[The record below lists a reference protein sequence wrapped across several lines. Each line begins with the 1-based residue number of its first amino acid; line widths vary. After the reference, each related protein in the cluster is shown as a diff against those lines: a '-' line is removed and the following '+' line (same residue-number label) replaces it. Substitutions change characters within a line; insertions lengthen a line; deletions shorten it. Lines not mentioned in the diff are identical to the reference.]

1 MAHAIETVSG
11 CGCWFELAGAESM
24 TEGCKMNV
32 SRGAIG
38 VILALAAVSCG
49 SRVSIENAES
59 VGAGAGGS
67 PTGESGTPADGGS
80 PAGASGTP
88 ADGGTAD
95 DPLAV
100 SWTDPTT
107 ADDCKASPLSYQ
119 TYSNEAELDTL
130 LVGRWRRC
138 KAPQIAGEDVG
149 VEFTADGNF
158 YALTFNAAHEVVRQ
172 VGIDYGGQ
180 WTYLPVG
187 TVTPIS
193 PKPITRAEFLLQG
206 GYTDAPQFTN
216 GPRQMRILFS
226 PVLGIYV
233 PLTP

>member
-1 MAHAIETVSG
+1 
-11 CGCWFELAGAESM
+11 
-24 TEGCKMNV
+24 MNV
-32 SRGAIG
+32 SRRTIV

-49 SRVSIENAES
+49 SRVSIENPGS
-59 VGAGAGGS
+59 GSAGASGG
-67 PTGESGTPADGGS
+67 T
-80 PAGASGTP
+80 AGASGTP
-88 ADGGTAD
+88 AGGGTAD

-107 ADDCKASPLSYQ
+107 ADDCQTSSLSYL
-119 TYSNEAELDTL
+119 TYGSEAELDTL

-138 KAPQIAGEDVG
+138 KAPQIPGEDVG

-187 TVTPIS
+187 TVTPFS
-193 PKPITRAEFLLQG
+193 PAPITRAEFLLQG
-206 GYTDAPQFTN
+206 AYTDAPQFTD

>member
-1 MAHAIETVSG
+1 MSTDHTVI
-11 CGCWFELAGAESM
+11 GA
-24 TEGCKMNV
+24 
-32 SRGAIG
+32 
-38 VILALAAVSCG
+38 ILALAAASCG
-49 SRVSIENAES
+49 PHVSLGELGNG
-59 VGAGAGGS
+59 GAGPTDSMSGAG
-67 PTGESGTPADGGS
+67 TGN
-80 PAGASGTP
+80 
-88 ADGGTAD
+88 

-107 ADDCKASPLSYQ
+107 APDCQTSPLSDHAY
-119 TYSNEAELDTL
+119 TTESELDAL

-138 KAPQIAGEDVG
+138 KAAQIAGEDVG

-193 PKPITRAEFLLQG
+193 HSGITSPQLILQG
-206 GYTDAPQFTN
+206 VYTDPPRFTDD
-216 GPRQMRILFS
+216 PRQMRILFS
-226 PVLGIYV
+226 PVLSVYV

>member
-1 MAHAIETVSG
+1 
-11 CGCWFELAGAESM
+11 
-24 TEGCKMNV
+24 MNV
-32 SRGAIG
+32 SRRAIE

-59 VGAGAGGS
+59 GSAGAGGS
-67 PTGESGTPADGGS
+67 PMGAAGTPAGGGTADAGAGSSPTGAAGTPADGGI
-80 PAGASGTP
+80 
-88 ADGGTAD
+88 AD

-107 ADDCKASPLSYQ
+107 ADDCKTSPLSYQ
-119 TYSNEAELDTL
+119 TYSSEAELDAL

-138 KAPQIAGEDVG
+138 KAPQITGEDVG

-158 YALTFNAAHEVVRQ
+158 YALTFNAAHEIVRQ

-180 WTYLPVG
+180 WTYLPIG
-187 TVTPIS
+187 SVTPIS